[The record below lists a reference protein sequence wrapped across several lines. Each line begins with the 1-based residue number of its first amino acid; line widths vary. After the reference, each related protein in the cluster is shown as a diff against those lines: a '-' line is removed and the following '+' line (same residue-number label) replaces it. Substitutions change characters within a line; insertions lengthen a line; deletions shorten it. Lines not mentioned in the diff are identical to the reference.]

1 MVSTGTKG
9 AMEGTENT
17 LLAMRRIII
26 TITITTTIITMA
38 TDTMVR

>member
-17 LLAMRRIII
+17 LLAMRRI
-26 TITITTTIITMA
+26 TITTTIITMA